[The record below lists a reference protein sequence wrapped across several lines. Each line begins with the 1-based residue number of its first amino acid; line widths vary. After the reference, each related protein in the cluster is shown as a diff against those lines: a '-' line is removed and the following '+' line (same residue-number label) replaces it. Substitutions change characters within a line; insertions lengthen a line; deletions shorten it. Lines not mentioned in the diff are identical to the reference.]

1 MTFSYGPAE
10 VATVLVAFAR
20 VGGIVMVLPGVG
32 DESVAPR
39 ARLMI
44 ALALT
49 LVLLP
54 TAAISLP
61 VQTTAVPIGLMARE
75 LALGVALGA
84 MARIVFLAL
93 ASAGGIIALQSGLA
107 SAMMFDPAAG
117 AQNVVI
123 GRLLS
128 LAGIVALFAANMHHA
143 AITGIAKSYE
153 LFPAAGPLPIDD
165 LLRGGIAAVA
175 ESFAIAVRL
184 AAPFLLFGLVFNLGL
199 GFMARLAPT
208 IQVFFIAQPLSILAS
223 FALLA
228 TTIGLILTLFVS
240 AVSDGLAGLFG

>member
-1 MTFSYGPAE
+1 MTFSFGAGE

-20 VGGIVMVLPGVG
+20 VGGIVMLLPGVG

-39 ARLMI
+39 ARLLI
-44 ALALT
+44 ALGLT

-54 TAAISLP
+54 AAAISLP
-61 VQTTAVPIGLMARE
+61 PQMAAVPLGLMARE
-75 LALGVALGA
+75 LALGLAFGA

-143 AITGIAKSYE
+143 AIAGIARSYE
-153 LFPAAGPLPIDD
+153 LFPAAGPLPVDD
-165 LLRGGIAAVA
+165 ILRGGLAAVA
-175 ESFAIAVRL
+175 QSFAIAVQL
-184 AAPFLLFGLVFNLGL
+184 AAPFLLFGLIFNLGL

-208 IQVFFIAQPLSILAS
+208 IQVFFIAQPLSVLAA

-228 TTIGLILTLFVS
+228 TTIGLIMSLFVT
-240 AVSDGLAGLFG
+240 AVHDGLASAFG